1 MLTPMIVEDN
11 ISFREFFKGTLLS
24 QFPSMEV
31 IDAGNGEEAFKKL
44 ASYPIDLIFMNI
56 GLPGQNGLEVTR
68 KIKAD
73 RQDIPIIIVSGYD
86 TPEYWEAA
94 IQCGASCFISKYSLN
109 MDSIST
115 IIKCYQKA
123 KDDGRLRPTC
133 LRLAGEYSK
142 IPW

>member
-11 ISFREFFKGTLLS
+11 IPFREVFKGVLLS
-24 QFPSMEV
+24 QFPSMQV
-31 IDAGNGEEAFKKL
+31 IEAGNGEEAFKKL

-56 GLPGQNGLEVTR
+56 GLPGQNGLELTR
-68 KIKAD
+68 KIKDD

-86 TPEYWEAA
+86 TPEYWKAA
-94 IQCGASCFISKYSLN
+94 IQCGANCFISKDSLN

-133 LRLAGEYSK
+133 FRLARE
-142 IPW
+142 